1 MNERLL
7 RRPAVSHKTGYSTSE
22 IYDKM
27 TRGEF
32 PRPVPVGVRAVAW
45 LESEVDAHI
54 ATLKAKRDEGL
65 MLPRRAPSRRQRR
78 VERVSA

>member
-7 RRPAVSHKTGYSTSE
+7 RRPAVSEKTGYSTSE

-27 TRGEF
+27 NRGEF

-45 LESEVDAHI
+45 LQSEVEAHI
-54 ATLKAKRDEGL
+54 AKLKAKRDEGL
-65 MLPRRAPSRRQRR
+65 MLPRRAPGRRHRH
-78 VERVSA
+78 VEQVSA